1 MKSYQKLLDGRKTL
15 QNKFALNTLLEL
27 GRKNILD
34 NQYYEKMLNDID
46 KGGSAFMTADYQR
59 EILEIAK
66 DMAKLNDK
74 DLCEYIYDKVKDEK
88 KLERGA
94 R

>member
-1 MKSYQKLLDGRKTL
+1 MKKYEEFVDTKNTL

-27 GRKNILD
+27 GRRNILD

-88 KLERGA
+88 KLERG